1 MEACPEMVQGF
12 KVMRLKF
19 KEEIKSFHH
28 ILWKRHNVRTYD
40 ELKPPGR
47 TLFVVNVPPYC
58 TESNFKHI
66 FMKYGKV
73 ENIYFQKKPS
83 LATTAPP
90 KHPHFS
96 LVKPV
101 EGFKVAYIVFANEG
115 GLRQAMASSP
125 SKDLIL
131 STPDNPVLTG
141 IKKWR
146 QEYNSQ
152 YVSPEDLSE
161 EIKAVMENYEKEK
174 EEMQKAAKEDEPDED
189 GWVTVTSKKAQKP
202 KLLKETEFKKKPK
215 RKKKK
220 KEIELVKFYAFQQR
234 QSKIDKLAQ
243 LRKRFEEDKKRI
255 NMMKSSRKFR
265 P

>member
-1 MEACPEMVQGF
+1 MEDCPENVQGF

-19 KEEIKSFHH
+19 KEESKSYHH
-28 ILWKRHNVRTYD
+28 ILWKRHNVRVYD

-73 ENIYFQKKPS
+73 DNIYFQKKPS
-83 LATTAPP
+83 LDSTAPP

-96 LVKPV
+96 LVNPV
-101 EGFKVAYIVFANEG
+101 EGFKVAYVVFTKPD
-115 GLRQAMASSP
+115 GLSHAMSASP
-125 SKDLIL
+125 SNDLIL
-131 STPDNPVLTG
+131 STTANPVATG
-141 IKKWR
+141 IKKWH
-146 QEYNSQ
+146 QEYNSL
-152 YVSPEDLSE
+152 YVSPEQLST
-161 EIKAVMENYEKEK
+161 EIKSVMESYEKEK
-174 EEMQKAAKEDEPDED
+174 EEVEKAAKEDEPDED
-189 GWVTVTSKKAQKP
+189 GWITVNSKKTVKP
-202 KLLKETEFKKKPK
+202 KLLKENEFKKKTK

-220 KEIELVKFYAFQQR
+220 QAELVKFYAFQQR

-255 NMMKSSRKFR
+255 NMMKSTRKFK